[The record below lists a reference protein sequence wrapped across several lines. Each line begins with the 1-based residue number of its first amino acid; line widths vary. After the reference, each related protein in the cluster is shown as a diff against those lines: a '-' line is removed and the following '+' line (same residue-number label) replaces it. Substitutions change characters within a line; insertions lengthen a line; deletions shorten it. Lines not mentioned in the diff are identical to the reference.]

1 MSDFELTG
9 FDALN
14 EKLEKIARIA
24 PQKINAF
31 VKQEAELLK
40 GDAAQNTPTD
50 TSNLKMGWKRGSL
63 AGGVAVVY
71 NNVDYA
77 AHVEYG
83 HRVKNRKTG
92 KWVKTAAGK
101 TKVVPGAHMLRDA
114 YKRAKVALPE
124 HAELFLEELM
134 KK

>member
-77 AHVEYG
+77 EAADIDDYG
-83 HRVKNRKTG
+83 PSSTCERWDLWYLPDSNNGGQLVDGGRLWRGMAIWYLNQWRNERV
-92 KWVKTAAGK
+92 
-101 TKVVPGAHMLRDA
+101 
-114 YKRAKVALPE
+114 
-124 HAELFLEELM
+124 
-134 KK
+134 